1 MQLTLAL
8 PKRVKYDAKVIFI
21 KPETAYLPWQRL
33 PVFTFGV
40 LRVLSAVNERRG
52 GGVTYANEAIWP
64 PDLSKKADNLRV
76 WPPELSDCLLF
87 AHR

>member
-52 GGVTYANEAIWP
+52 GGVTYANEA
-64 PDLSKKADNLRV
+64 V
-76 WPPELSDCLLF
+76 
-87 AHR
+87 